1 MNGLKG
7 GSGGEDGEGAVGFAG
22 GADGDLDVLAE
33 SGEEFHEAAD
43 AEVSGAIAHKKK
55 DGRQVSKEKD

>member
-1 MNGLKG
+1 
-7 GSGGEDGEGAVGFAG
+7 VGFAG

-33 SGEEFHEAAD
+33 GGEKFHEAAD
-43 AEVSGAIAHKKK
+43 AEIAGAVAHEEG